1 MWRVDSDATSVDH
14 YSAIVLLDAPS
25 QRVLADAAAAVE
37 QEVRTAAGVDVH
49 VPRAEQEPFH
59 ATLAVVSGAAFP
71 AVAVLAAV
79 TGAVPPGTWTG
90 PGGAPITLTKPGG
103 F

>member
-1 MWRVDSDATSVDH
+1 M
-14 YSAIVLLDAPS
+14 
-25 QRVLADAAAAVE
+25 
-37 QEVRTAAGVDVH
+37 
-49 VPRAEQEPFH
+49 PRAEQEPFH

-71 AVAVLAAV
+71 AVAALAAV

>member
-1 MWRVDSDATSVDH
+1 M
-14 YSAIVLLDAPS
+14 
-25 QRVLADAAAAVE
+25 
-37 QEVRTAAGVDVH
+37 RTAAGVDVH

-71 AVAVLAAV
+71 AVAALAAV

-90 PGGAPITLTKPGG
+90 PGGAPVERLTNQKICDEFKIPQRKILCTNQPVGRVLRVDG
-103 F
+103 VRRREFLIYAQA